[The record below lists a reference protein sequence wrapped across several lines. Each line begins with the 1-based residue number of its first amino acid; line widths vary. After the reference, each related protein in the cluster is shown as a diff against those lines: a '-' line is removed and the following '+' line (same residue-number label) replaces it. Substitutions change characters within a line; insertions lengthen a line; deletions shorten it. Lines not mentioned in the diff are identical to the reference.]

1 MCSDEFFMARAI
13 ELAERGRE
21 SVAPNPMVGCVVVK
35 NERIIGEAWHEE
47 AGQDHAEILA
57 LRLAGAEATGATAYV
72 SLEPCNHQG
81 RTPPCTEALIKAGIQ
96 RVVVAAM
103 DPNPQVNGKGINRLR
118 ESGVEVLTGILS
130 EEAESQNEVFR
141 TNQLES
147 RPFVLYKTA
156 MTLDGKIATRTGQS
170 RWITGEAARDR
181 AQAWR
186 SELDSIAVGINTVL
200 LDDPLLTARGA
211 GRRTPIKVIFDSI
224 ARTPPNAHL
233 FDPDENNKSAQVI
246 IFVTAKASTERVD
259 VLRKVGAKVIE
270 APEQQGRPDVT
281 FALTTLLEL
290 GVSSLLL
297 EGGGT
302 LAWSFFQAESV
313 DRVAWF
319 IGPKL
324 LGGGGASP
332 LGGLG
337 ITQMDQAIPLDIHT
351 EIIGEDLLIM
361 GRCKKLPRSTKGV
374 R

>member
-1 MCSDEFFMARAI
+1 MARAI
-13 ELAERGRE
+13 ELAGHGRE
-21 SVAPNPMVGCVVVK
+21 SVAPNPMVGCVLVK
-35 NERIIGEAWHEE
+35 DKKIVGEAWHEQ
-47 AGQDHAEILA
+47 AGKDHAEIRA
-57 LRLAGAEATGATAYV
+57 LRQAGKQATGATAYV
-72 SLEPCNHQG
+72 SLEPCNHHGQ
-81 RTPPCTEALIKAGIQ
+81 TPPCTEALIEAGIR
-96 RVVVAAM
+96 RVVIATM
-103 DPNPQVNGKGINRLR
+103 DPNPRVNGKGIKRLR
-118 ESGVEVLTGILS
+118 DSGIEVITGILS
-130 EEAESQNEVFR
+130 AEAESQNEVFR

-181 AQAWR
+181 AQSWR

-200 LDDPLLTARGA
+200 LDNPLLTARGS

-224 ARTPPNAHL
+224 ARTPPTAHL
-233 FDPDENNKSAQVI
+233 FDPDEKHKSAQVI
-246 IFVTAKASTERVD
+246 IFVTAKASAQRID
-259 VLRKVGAKVIE
+259 ALRKVGAKVIE
-270 APEQQGRPDVT
+270 APEKQGRPDVT

-290 GVSSLLL
+290 GVRSLLL

-302 LAWSFFQAESV
+302 LAWSFFQAEAV
-313 DRVAWF
+313 DKVAWF

-337 ITQMDQAIPLDIHT
+337 ITQMNQAIPLDIHT
-351 EIIGEDLLIM
+351 EIVGEDLLIM